1 MDWYSWLKLEDIRSS
16 LYIATCRNMERRGR
30 RLGQRVPR
38 YVKFLQG
45 FLALVALLLVLWL
58 PPLFFSSGAPTYQVP
73 ALLDVR
79 VNISIARLSGGQDAL
94 GTQRFPLYASG
105 DRRLI
110 FQWTAPTAPQP
121 PAPPPAPG
129 SAAGPGGV
137 VKRRGLI
144 GTEVA
149 DGAIAAAAPPPR
161 ARPPGPSGG
170 GGGHSGGAGD
180 GGGGGEGG
188 GGNSGG
194 GGSGGGGRGLPRVL
208 AGYAPDQAMGVCVAA
223 ESDQVWRISPPAR
236 KALMDL
242 LLDPG
247 PQPPPGPPSLPWPG
261 RPPRAHYR
269 QSKAMWTEAEGA
281 DQAPVVLEIGWSFT
295 RSAPLNSQYGG
306 PGCTAATYVP
316 LSEAARR
323 GLAEVLSGTS
333 NRTLLTALNQADP
346 ASPGSPGLFPLFMR
360 LKGET
365 CSVRLGL
372 QGEPPSG
379 QSGNRGVGIGLGT
392 RAAWTAPE
400 RPPPQRRLLSWLP
413 SWAGG
418 SGGNGAPGGK
428 AADRNDNSGSGG
440 GSAATADSADSAD
453 RWGSAMV
460 GCYASREDSGG
471 GGGGGAGWG
480 AAEWWSFKC
489 GALLPPDGPDAG
501 GDGDFG
507 GDGTGSPEYRRRRR
521 RRRGL
526 QQQPV
531 YSDLRVT
538 TGIQHAFGDGGG
550 VDAYGAYSSGGGDV
564 ATTVAYDGGGGEVKL
579 ADPCDSAPGGSPGLM
594 GPPLVAVVEPV
605 QSGLLGA
612 TLSRFGITGLYVTFV
627 FAIGR
632 FLRLSVSSLRLRI
645 PTEDLPSTRRLVALC
660 QDIYVARAEGELVLE
675 EQLFR
680 ALINVYRSPELLFE
694 LSRKKHKQA

>member
-1 MDWYSWLKLEDIRSS
+1 M
-16 LYIATCRNMERRGR
+16 
-30 RLGQRVPR
+30 RV
-38 YVKFLQG
+38 Q
-45 FLALVALLLVLWL
+45 
-58 PPLFFSSGAPTYQVP
+58 
-73 ALLDVR
+73 
-79 VNISIARLSGGQDAL
+79 LSGGQDAI

-121 PAPPPAPG
+121 PAPSPAPG
-129 SAAGPGGV
+129 PAGGPGGV
-137 VKRRGLI
+137 AKRRGLGHGFQTSV
-144 GTEVA
+144 GTELA
-149 DGAIAAAAPPPR
+149 DGAIAATAPPPR

-170 GGGHSGGAGD
+170 GGGSGGN
-180 GGGGGEGG
+180 GGGGG
-188 GGNSGG
+188 
-194 GGSGGGGRGLPRVL
+194 GGGGRGLPRVL

-242 LLDPG
+242 LLGPG
-247 PQPPPGPPSLPWPG
+247 PLPPPGPSSPSRPG
-261 RPPRAHYR
+261 RLLRVDARQPR
-269 QSKAMWTEAEGA
+269 AMWTEAEGA
-281 DQAPVVLEIGWSFT
+281 EQAPVVLEIGWSLT
-295 RSAPLNSQYGG
+295 RSAPLTSQYGG
-306 PGCTAATYVP
+306 PGCTAAMYVP

-333 NRTLLTALNQADP
+333 NRTLLTALNQVDP

-379 QSGNRGVGIGLGT
+379 QSGSRGVGMGLGT
-392 RAAWTAPE
+392 AAVRTASE
-400 RPPPQRRLLSWLP
+400 RPPVQRRLLSWLP

-418 SGGNGAPGGK
+418 SGGSGAGGGK
-428 AADRNDNSGSGG
+428 AADRNGSSSSGSSDSGSSG
-440 GSAATADSADSAD
+440 GSAAPSASADWGD
-453 RWGSAMV
+453 LWGSAMV

-471 GGGGGAGWG
+471 GGGGAGWG
-480 AAEWWSFKC
+480 PAEWWSFKC
-489 GALLPPDGPDAG
+489 GALLPSDGPAAG
-501 GDGDFG
+501 GNGGFEGGG
-507 GDGTGSPEYRRRRR
+507 GDSPAFNRRRRSSM
-521 RRRGL
+521 
-526 QQQPV
+526 QQMPV
-531 YSDLRVT
+531 HSD
-538 TGIQHAFGDGGG
+538 GIQLEFRDGSGHGDMASDAF
-550 VDAYGAYSSGGGDV
+550 GAYSSGDGDV
-564 ATTVAYDGGGGEVKL
+564 ATTADYYNGGGYGGADEGEELQL
-579 ADPCDSAPGGSPGLM
+579 ADPCGSAPGGSPGLT